1 MKKRYKSLSVQLLTI
16 LLLVISSSIQ
26 AQQLNTEL
34 LPKLLATKP
43 EQFKE
48 IIDNAD
54 KYRVQ
59 ILYTQIDRDK
69 KNRPTFTSY
78 GFRINNTEYFYP
90 ASTVKFPASVMAL
103 EKINKLNIK
112 GLTKE
117 TPMFTGAEYERHT
130 PVTKDSTAENGLPSV
145 AHYIKKIL
153 MVSDNDAFN
162 RLYEFT
168 GQEAFNETL
177 RQKGYQDTRIYHRL
191 QVGMNREQNRRT
203 NPIKFMNGEKVLYEQ
218 PMVISEK
225 NYVSPTPITIGKGY
239 MRGDSLVKE
248 PFAFTDKNFFPLLE
262 QQGILKSV
270 LFPEAVSA
278 KQRFQLTDADYK
290 FLYQYMSQMPTEST
304 YPKYEA
310 PDFYPAYC
318 KFLMYGGSKD
328 AVINP
333 NMRIFNKVGDAYG
346 FLLDNAYIVD
356 FSTGVEFMLTT
367 VLLCN
372 NDEVFNDDHYDYD
385 TVGFP
390 FMKNLGQL
398 IYNYE
403 LSRPRKF
410 KPDLSKF
417 KMSYDK

>member
-1 MKKRYKSLSVQLLTI
+1 MNKQKTKRTLKLI
-16 LLLVISSSIQ
+16 ALLLMTSIMTQ
-26 AQQLNTEL
+26 AQNLDTDF
-34 LPKLLATKP
+34 LPKLMATKP
-43 EQFKE
+43 EQFKD
-48 IIDNAD
+48 ILDNAD

-59 ILYTQIDRDK
+59 ILYTQINRDK
-69 KNRPTFTSY
+69 KNRPTFKIY
-78 GFRINNTEYFYP
+78 GFRINNSEYFYP
-90 ASTVKFPASVMAL
+90 ASTVKFPASLMAL
-103 EKINKLNIK
+103 EKINQLNIK

-162 RLYEFT
+162 RLYEFL

-177 RQKGYQDTRIYHRL
+177 HQKGYEHSRIYHRL

-203 NPIKFMNGEKVLYEQ
+203 NPIQFKEGNKVLYEQ

-225 NYVSPTPITIGKGY
+225 NYASPTPILVGKGY
-239 MRGDSLVKE
+239 MKGDSLVKE
-248 PFAFTDKNFFPLLE
+248 PFVFTDKNFFPLLE
-262 QQGILKSV
+262 QQGILKAV
-270 LFPEAVSA
+270 LFPEAIPT
-278 KQRFQLTDADYK
+278 KQRFQLTDSDYQ
-290 FLYQYMSQMPTEST
+290 FLYKYMSQMPTEST

-310 PDFYPAYC
+310 PDFYPTYC
-318 KFLMYGGSKD
+318 KFLMYGGNKD
-328 AVINP
+328 TVINP
-333 NMRIFNKVGDAYG
+333 NIRIFNKVGDAYG

-372 NDEVFNDDHYDYD
+372 NDEVFNDDHYDYE

-398 IYNYE
+398 IYDFE
-403 LSRPRKF
+403 STRPRKY
-410 KPDLSKF
+410 KADLSKF
-417 KMSYDK
+417 KKSYDK